1 MRISEYEKFVTI
13 PDREHLANQDDELTN
28 EMAQVIWDSVTNASP
43 TIIQSLTESQ
53 LAGIWDGAF
62 NAAKS
67 IKNEIRR
74 Q

>member
-1 MRISEYEKFVTI
+1 MRISEHENFVTI

-53 LAGIWDGAF
+53 LASIWDGAF
-62 NAAKS
+62 NAAKN
-67 IKNEIRR
+67 IRNEIRR

>member
-1 MRISEYEKFVTI
+1 MRISEYENFVTI
-13 PDREHLANQDDELTN
+13 PDCEHLANQDDELIN

-62 NAAKS
+62 NAAKN
-67 IKNEIRR
+67 IRNEIRR

>member
-1 MRISEYEKFVTI
+1 MRISEYENFVTI

-28 EMAQVIWDSVTNASP
+28 EMARVIWDSVTNASP

-53 LAGIWDGAF
+53 LADIWDGAF
-62 NAAKS
+62 NAAKD
-67 IKNEIRR
+67 IRNEIWR

>member
-1 MRISEYEKFVTI
+1 MRISEYENFVTI

-28 EMAQVIWDSVTNASP
+28 KMAQVIWDSVTNASP

-62 NAAKS
+62 NAAKN
-67 IKNEIRR
+67 IRNEIRR

>member
-1 MRISEYEKFVTI
+1 MRISEYENFVTI

-28 EMAQVIWDSVTNASP
+28 EMARVIWDSVTNASP

-62 NAAKS
+62 NAAKD
-67 IKNEIRR
+67 IRNEIWR

>member
-1 MRISEYEKFVTI
+1 MRISEYENFVTI
-13 PDREHLANQDDELTN
+13 PDREHIANQDDELTN
-28 EMAQVIWDSVTNASP
+28 EIAQVIWDSVTNASP

-62 NAAKS
+62 NAAKN
-67 IKNEIRR
+67 IRNEIRR